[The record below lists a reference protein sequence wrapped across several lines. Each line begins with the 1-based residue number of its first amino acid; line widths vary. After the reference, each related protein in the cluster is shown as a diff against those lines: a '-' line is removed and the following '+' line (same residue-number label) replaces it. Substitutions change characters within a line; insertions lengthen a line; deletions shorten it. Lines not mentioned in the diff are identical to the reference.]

1 MHLVFSGYSRTLYF
15 KTCLDSI
22 KDQITDQDVSLV
34 LDGPSNDLGVQQN
47 VETFI
52 NTFKDRYSNIEK
64 RIHVSPYKLPH
75 DHNIIN
81 SFRVGF
87 ETSDSDYIVFIEDD
101 IEFSPLFI
109 KQMDIMWNFVKN
121 RNDIATFSC
130 FTRETMGWEDER
142 LSTYKHYLV
151 PQHNQCA
158 TGISRKFYDFML
170 KELAHEY
177 LYNTVPWYDSS
188 PLLKYGSFTIL
199 NRILRDKYQIYYNTP
214 LENIEDDTLVSG
226 SWDVF
231 YSRIAYK
238 YKQYRISTVYNY
250 LKHIGEYGV
259 NTDPYHFNKDWKTL
273 NEKTSFIKNQLI
285 DGFIFDKNYAGFV
298 RDMYDFQGK
307 NWKIDGEIALKQNS
321 VVRY

>member
-64 RIHVSPYKLPH
+64 RIHVSPYKLPF

-101 IEFSPLFI
+101 IEFNPIFI

-121 RNDIATFSC
+121 RDDIATFAC
-130 FTRETMGWEDER
+130 FTRETMGWEDEM

-158 TGISRKFYDFML
+158 TGISRKFYDSML

-177 LYNTVPWYDSS
+177 LYNTVPWYGSS
-188 PLLKYGSFTIL
+188 PLLKYGSHTTV
-199 NRILRDKYQIYYNTP
+199 NRILRDKYQIYYD
-214 LENIEDDTLVSG
+214 ENMGAECGT
-226 SWDVF
+226 WDVF
-231 YSRIAYK
+231 YGRIAYK
-238 YKQYRISTVYNY
+238 YKQYRISTAHNY
-250 LKHIGEYGV
+250 LKHIGEYGLHC
-259 NTDPYHFNKDWKTL
+259 DPYHFNKNWKAL

-298 RDMYDFQGK
+298 RDMHAYQGK
-307 NWKIDGEIALKQNS
+307 NWEDDLNKALNLDS
-321 VVRY
+321 VIRY